1 MKTIPEI
8 MQLIRQLD
16 THIADDFEG
25 QDLDF
30 KQWST
35 RALEDNLNKMIHY
48 AVCLT
53 NGGGGCVVFGVAD
66 KVKGYDKTIL
76 GVPENLDLEM
86 LTKTVYAETVP
97 PITPRFDEVRVCH
110 GTGMLLIMTVGPS
123 EAIHSTADGKS
134 VQRNGKECLPIADHE

>member
-8 MQLIRQLD
+8 MKLIKQLD
-16 THIADDFEG
+16 THVADDFEG

-48 AVCLT
+48 SVCLT

-76 GVPENLDLEM
+76 GVPKNLDLEM
-86 LTKTVYAETVP
+86 LKKTVYAETVP
-97 PITPRFDEVRVCH
+97 PILPQFEEVRVRY
-110 GTGMLLIMTVGPS
+110 GTGMLLIMTVQPS
-123 EAIHSTADGKS
+123 EYIHSTADGKA
-134 VQRNGKECLPIADHE
+134 VQRSGKECLPLPDEG